1 MLKTIL
7 QKKVSRLHQGL
18 ERTQRLMMLLQMI
31 SLMSVAITKKKLL
44 RPSPVRAQQVPL
56 RQLQVLPQQLVALPL
71 RLQSHLLCTRT
82 LPGAEPWKESLWKLL
97 LFLALREFVTQ
108 LSLIYTLR
116 WGSGRFWVKCMIGSL
131 IRMTK
136 SSPKSE
142 MRFWTRWW
150 LIWGRLSSTSEI
162 HVRNLSTF

>member
-18 ERTQRLMMLLQMI
+18 ERTPRLMVLLQTI
-31 SLMSVAITKKKLL
+31 SLMSIAITMKKLL
-44 RPSPVRAQQVPL
+44 RPSPVRSQQVPL
-56 RQLQVLPQQLVALPL
+56 RQLQVPPLQLQVLPQQLVALPL

-82 LPGAEPWKESLWKLL
+82 LPGAEPWKETLWKLL
-97 LFLALREFVTQ
+97 SYLALREFVTQ

-150 LIWGRLSSTSEI
+150 LIWGKLSST
-162 HVRNLSTF
+162 